1 MIQYE
6 NIRSV
11 HLEISTRCNA
21 SCPECPRNFRGVNNI
36 IDTYPLTDMSLDQFQ
51 KIFPRDFISQLN
63 EFYING
69 NHGDFVTARDGLNI
83 VKYIKQV
90 NPKIYLKISTNASA
104 RPEIWS
110 ELGAL
115 KIEVLFRID
124 GLKDTHHLY
133 RLNTDYDLII
143 DNARKFISAGGRAIW
158 AMIKFDHNK
167 HQIEACRQI
176 SKSLGFK
183 DFLLVDVGR
192 DTFPVFKSNKT
203 LSHIVGDYKGS
214 TDFDELYHQY
224 QYYKIEPKYS
234 IKSETSNREIDC
246 FSTKN
251 KQIYVCANGEVYPC
265 CWLGFYPLQS
275 LASPSNTQLQPIIFK
290 NNALEYDLKET
301 IEWFSA
307 IENSWAKENAMAGKI
322 YTCNQVCGKE

>member
-21 SCPECPRNFRGVNNI
+21 SCPECPRNFRGFNNI

-69 NHGDFVTARDGLNI
+69 NHGDFVTARDGLKI

-143 DNARKFISAGGRAIW
+143 DNACKFIAAGGRAIW

-192 DTFPVFKSNKT
+192 DTFPVFKSDKT
-203 LSHIVGDYKGS
+203 LSYIVGDYKGS

-224 QYYKIEPKYS
+224 QYYKIDPEYS

-307 IENSWAKENAMAGKI
+307 IENSWTKENVLAGKI

>member
-51 KIFPRDFISQLN
+51 KIFSRDFISQLN

-69 NHGDFVTARDGLNI
+69 NHGDFVTARDGLKI
-83 VKYIKQV
+83 VEYIKQV
-90 NPKIYLKISTNASA
+90 NSKIYLKISTNASA

-143 DNARKFISAGGRAIW
+143 DNARKFIAAGGRAIW
-158 AMIKFDHNK
+158 AMIKFNHNK
-167 HQIEACRQI
+167 HQIEDCRQI

-192 DTFPVFKSNKT
+192 DTFPVFKSDKT

-307 IENSWAKENAMAGKI
+307 IENSWAKENVLAGKI
-322 YTCNQVCGKE
+322 YTRIKNELD

>member
-1 MIQYE
+1 
-6 NIRSV
+6 
-11 HLEISTRCNA
+11 
-21 SCPECPRNFRGVNNI
+21 
-36 IDTYPLTDMSLDQFQ
+36 MSLDQFQ
-51 KIFPRDFISQLN
+51 KIFPREFISQLN

-83 VKYIKQV
+83 VNYIKQV
-90 NPKIYLKISTNASA
+90 NPRIYLKISTNASA
-104 RPEIWS
+104 KPEIWS

-143 DNARKFISAGGRAIW
+143 DNARKFIDAGGRAIW

-167 HQIEACRQI
+167 HQIEACQQL

-203 LSHIVGDYKGS
+203 LSHVIGDYKGS
-214 TDFDELYHQY
+214 TDFNELYQQY
-224 QYYKIEPKYS
+224 QYYKIEPDYS
-234 IKSETSNREIDC
+234 IKSETSNKEIDC

-275 LASPSNTQLQPIIFK
+275 LARPSNTQLQPMIFK

-307 IENSWAKENAMAGKI
+307 IENSWAKENVSAGKI
-322 YTCNQVCGKE
+322 YACNQVCGKE

>member
-51 KIFPRDFISQLN
+51 KIFSRDFISQLN

-69 NHGDFVTARDGLNI
+69 NHGDFVTARDGLKI
-83 VKYIKQV
+83 VEYIKQV
-90 NPKIYLKISTNASA
+90 NSKIYLKISTNASA

-143 DNARKFISAGGRAIW
+143 DNARKFIAAGGRAIW
-158 AMIKFDHNK
+158 AMIKFNHNK
-167 HQIEACRQI
+167 HQIEDCRQI

-192 DTFPVFKSNKT
+192 DTFPVFKSDKT

-307 IENSWAKENAMAGKI
+307 IENSWAKENVLAGKI
-322 YTCNQVCGKE
+322 YTCNHVCGKE